1 MVVLL
6 IPLILYVS
14 SPSFLL
20 LGAFVEEEGK
30 EVVSKCVNKSRMCVP
45 VGDNPWTS
53 QLNKDACV
61 SVNTSFNTSV
71 KLGGWKQKE
80 QNLKTG

>member
-6 IPLILYVS
+6 ILLILYVC

-20 LGAFVEEEGK
+20 LEAFLEEEGK
-30 EVVSKCVNKSRMCVP
+30 EVVSKCVNKTRMRVP
-45 VGDNPWTS
+45 VSDNSWAS
-53 QLNKDACV
+53 QFNKDAFV

-71 KLGGWKQKE
+71 KLGG
-80 QNLKTG
+80 